1 MNKKILTPLTAIS
14 VLCLLGITSV
24 FAQGHYDDKTQILH
38 IPVIEHFST
47 DGVLLNVYQA
57 EMQRLPEASEV
68 TFVVKN
74 LRELESAPINKGSIL
89 NRVRQKGQLTCG
101 VRANSQA
108 GFAFRDEKDRYDGF
122 DIAFCRAVAMAVLND
137 PEAINFVPLTAA
149 ERGEALQSGRVDMLS
164 RQTTWTTTRDAQ
176 WGDFTWIM
184 FYDGQGFMVPANSD
198 ITKLQQLN
206 GENICVTSG
215 TTTESNLK
223 NIFEQR
229 GLTYT
234 PVIFSSTEEAFNSYE
249 GGKCIAITSDKS
261 QLSALRNGFIDPDVH
276 TILEITVSKEPLTP
290 VVPHGDTQWLDL
302 VKTVMM
308 GLINAEELGI
318 TQANIDEMRTSTH
331 LEVKRFMG
339 TKGTFG
345 QSELGLEANALAQV
359 IRAVGNYGE
368 IYDRYL
374 GNNGLK
380 IPRSINRLWTEGG
393 LIYAPP
399 LR

>member
-1 MNKKILTPLTAIS
+1 MNKKILTPLTAMS
-14 VLCLLGITSV
+14 LLCLVGITSV

-47 DGVLLNVYQA
+47 DGVLLNVYKA
-57 EMQRLPEASEV
+57 EMQRLPEASEL

-74 LRELESAPINKGSIL
+74 LLDLEAAPISNGTIL

-198 ITKLQQLN
+198 ITNLEQLN
-206 GENICVTSG
+206 GESICVTSG

-223 NIFEQR
+223 ELFEEG
-229 GLTYT
+229 GLSYS
-234 PVIFSSTEEAFNSYE
+234 PVTFSSTEEAFNSYE
-249 GGKCIAITSDKS
+249 GGKCTAITSDKS

-276 TILEITVSKEPLTP
+276 IILEITISKEPLTP
-290 VVPHGDTQWLDL
+290 VVPHGDTQWHHL
-302 VKTVMM
+302 VKTVLM
-308 GLINAEELGI
+308 GLINAEELDI
-318 TQANIDEMRTSTH
+318 TQANVDEMTTSSN
-331 LEVKRFMG
+331 LEVKRFLG
-339 TKGTFG
+339 TRGTFG
-345 QSELGLEANALAQV
+345 QSDIGLEANVLAQV

-368 IYDRYL
+368 IYDRYFGKKAL
-374 GNNGLK
+374 N
-380 IPRSINRLWTEGG
+380 IPRSLNRLWTEGG